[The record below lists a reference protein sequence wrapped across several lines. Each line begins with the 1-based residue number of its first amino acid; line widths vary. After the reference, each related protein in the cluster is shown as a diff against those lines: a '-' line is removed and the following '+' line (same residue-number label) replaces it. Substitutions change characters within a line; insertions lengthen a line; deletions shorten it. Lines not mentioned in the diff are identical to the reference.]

1 MSDEEEEEEEGFGLL
16 LLLLQE
22 EGEEAREAGRK
33 PQTASEAAWA
43 TVKRNR
49 CASSVSSNTAGENMI
64 RITRSC
70 PIEHT
75 GAPTAERRGRE
86 GRPSSPSYAGV

>member
-1 MSDEEEEEEEGFGLL
+1 MSVEEEEEEGFGLL
-16 LLLLQE
+16 LLLLLLLEE

-64 RITRSC
+64 RMTRSC
-70 PIEHT
+70 PIEQT

-86 GRPSSPSYAGV
+86 GRPSSPS